1 MHFPHPTTT
10 WSKAAF
16 EREYTF
22 DTASLTRVHTED
34 RSPYTARPD
43 FDHCKRSTI
52 FDAGLCDSP
61 ASSRQNSVLAPAKSA
76 SRTLS
81 PLCSRADTGT
91 SANSLTNVSVRCA
104 SPLGSQASLASAD
117 CHETHTRVL
126 LGCAVSHEPP
136 SSAALEKQDG
146 GHDGAGKCVVK
157 QKCMEAQA
165 ARSSALHFIH
175 GGVLK
180 RLAVHLPLRK

>member
-1 MHFPHPTTT
+1 MHSPHPTTT
-10 WSKAAF
+10 WSKAAP

-76 SRTLS
+76 SRTSS

-91 SANSLTNVSVRCA
+91 SAKSLTAVSVRCA

-117 CHETHTRVL
+117 YHETHAL
-126 LGCAVSHEPP
+126 LGRAVSRMP
-136 SSAALEKQDG
+136 SASAVLDEQDG
-146 GHDGAGKCVVK
+146 EQHNGAGKHIAK
-157 QKCMEAQA
+157 QTCTEAEA
-165 ARSSALHFIH
+165 TKGSAMHFIH